1 MSKNDYGKITDEK
14 LIERLHLGEEAIVD
28 FLMEKYKNLV
38 KSKAKAMFI
47 LGADN
52 DDLIQEGMIGLFK
65 AIRDYAPGH
74 ETSFVTFAN
83 LCISRQMYT
92 AVDNSR
98 RKKHSPLNS
107 YVSLYSGPAG
117 SENEDASFI
126 ENLISLTERN
136 PEELLIDNERF
147 DDLMNSIL
155 SACSPLEK
163 QVLDLTITGMDY
175 TEIAGVLGR
184 DEKSID
190 NALQRLKGK
199 IKKIINE

>member
-1 MSKNDYGKITDEK
+1 MSKNDYGKIADEK
-14 LIERLHLGEEAIVD
+14 LLERLHGGEEAIVD

-74 ETSFVTFAN
+74 DTSFVTFAN

-107 YVSLYSGPAG
+107 YVSLYSGPVG

-155 SACSPLEK
+155 SAVSPLEK
-163 QVLDLTITGMDY
+163 QVLELTITGMDY

>member
-184 DEKSID
+184 NEKSID

>member
-14 LIERLHLGEEAIVD
+14 LIERLHGGEEPIVD
-28 FLMEKYKNLV
+28 FLMEKYKYLV

-65 AIRDYAPGH
+65 AIRDYETGH
-74 ETSFVTFAN
+74 EASFKTFAN

-98 RKKHSPLNS
+98 RQKHSPLNS
-107 YVSLYSGPAG
+107 YVSLYSTSSG
-117 SENEDASFI
+117 NEGEESSALG
-126 ENLISLTERN
+126 NLISLTERD

-147 DDLMNSIL
+147 DDLMDAIL
-155 SACSPLEK
+155 AVISPLEK
-163 QVLDLTITGMDY
+163 QVLELTIIGMDY

-184 DEKSID
+184 NDKSID
-190 NALQRLKGK
+190 NALQRLKNK
-199 IKKIINE
+199 IKKIIND

>member
-1 MSKNDYGKITDEK
+1 
-14 LIERLHLGEEAIVD
+14 
-28 FLMEKYKNLV
+28 MEKYKNLV

-65 AIRDYAPGH
+65 AIRDYAPGY

-184 DEKSID
+184 NEKSID

>member
-1 MSKNDYGKITDEK
+1 MSKNDYGKITDEA
-14 LIERLHLGEEAIVD
+14 LIERLHGGEEEIVD
-28 FLMEKYKNLV
+28 FLMEKYKDLV

-74 ETSFVTFAN
+74 EASFKTFAN

-107 YVSLYSGPAG
+107 YVSLYASASG
-117 SENEDASFI
+117 NEGDEISFV
-126 ENLISLTERN
+126 ENLISLTERD

-147 DDLMNSIL
+147 DDLMTSI
-155 SACSPLEK
+155 SAVISPLEK

-175 TEIAGVLGR
+175 VEIAGVLGR
-184 DEKSID
+184 NEKSID

-199 IKKIINE
+199 IKKIING